1 MNIYLIVARPKF
13 VLAIIKLSEKNDFI
27 NVSLE
32 TKTSNDKISTIV
44 EHSTRDLRARKS
56 QNQVNATL

>member
-13 VLAIIKLSEKNDFI
+13 VLAIIKLSEKTDFI
-27 NVSLE
+27 NITLE
-32 TKTSNDKISTIV
+32 TKTSNDKISRIV

-56 QNQVNATL
+56 QNQDW